1 MSLPVLNFLIKKFL
15 TVTDIFFPI
24 FLSSMA
30 LLILLSAATWTRII
44 SANLWDLLKI
54 YASKFL
60 WKVTVKKSPL
70 AQIFPRSNLDIPGQ
84 EL

>member
-15 TVTDIFFPI
+15 TVTDIFFPT

-30 LLILLSAATWTRII
+30 LLILLSAGTWTRII

-54 YASKFL
+54 HAGKFL
-60 WKVTVKKSPL
+60 WERDYIWIILYVFLPAL
-70 AQIFPRSNLDIPGQ
+70 IC
-84 EL
+84 

>member
-30 LLILLSAATWTRII
+30 LLILFSTATWTRII
-44 SANLWDLLKI
+44 SANLWDRDYIWIILYGVINVKTI
-54 YASKFL
+54 YIL
-60 WKVTVKKSPL
+60 NMV
-70 AQIFPRSNLDIPGQ
+70 
-84 EL
+84 

>member
-30 LLILLSAATWTRII
+30 LLILFSAATRTRII
-44 SANLWDLLKI
+44 SANLWDRDYIWIILYGVINVRTTYILNM
-54 YASKFL
+54 
-60 WKVTVKKSPL
+60 V
-70 AQIFPRSNLDIPGQ
+70 
-84 EL
+84 

>member
-30 LLILLSAATWTRII
+30 LLILFSAATWTRII

-54 YASKFL
+54 YAGKFF
-60 WKVTVKKSPL
+60 WKWDY
-70 AQIFPRSNLDIPGQ
+70 IWIIPYVFMPA
-84 EL
+84 LIC